1 MMSIHNYSYLIFDK
15 KKNLK
20 DTLKETIA
28 SSMNGTRK
36 TLCPPVEE

>member
-1 MMSIHNYSYLIFDK
+1 MMSIHNYNYLIFDK
-15 KKNLK
+15 KHLK